1 MSTRLQ
7 KWRKEFSGSVLLNDD
22 PSQRGKFEQKFSIS
36 LGNYSLEI
44 EPTSE
49 TGISGYYEFSFY
61 SDDLLVNQAETEAN
75 RIEKE
80 IFEVF
85 FNLTD
90 LENIQFEI
98 KWGELKAIDFLEGTK
113 FIVSKSFSMDAI
125 ICGPSIPI
133 LKSQVTDFE
142 NLFQK
147 LNNNQRKDFL
157 LNLLH
162 LSNISTKRSSE
173 DFFYKWMT
181 FNAIFREMS
190 ISNTSEIE
198 DLKNFANICP
208 NTSVLN
214 KIIKRYDSTINK
226 LSQESFTNR
235 NGTINYSS
243 ELREAITQS
252 NNRDIWTYTILCI
265 YIIRND
271 LFHEGKEFT
280 DLKAVNKILKD
291 LVRVGILH
299 LLI

>member
-1 MSTRLQ
+1 MSTKLQ
-7 KWRKEFSGSVLLNDD
+7 KWRKEFKGSILLNDD
-22 PSQRGKFEQKFSIS
+22 PSQRGKFDHKCSINI
-36 LGNYSLEI
+36 GTYCLEI
-44 EPTSE
+44 ESASE

-61 SDDLLVNQAETEAN
+61 SDDLSVNQAEAEAN

-98 KWGELKAIDFLEGTK
+98 KWGELKAIGFPEGTK
-113 FIVSKSFSMDAI
+113 FTVLKTFGIDCI
-125 ICGPSIPI
+125 TCGPSTPI
-133 LKSQVTDFE
+133 SKSQVTDFE
-142 NLFQK
+142 NLFQR
-147 LNNNQRKDFL
+147 LDNNQRKDFL

-162 LSNISTKRSSE
+162 LSNISTKRASE

-181 FNAIFREMS
+181 FNAIFSDMA
-190 ISNTSEIE
+190 ISNTGEAE
-198 DLKNFANICP
+198 DLKNFANTCP
-208 NTSVLN
+208 NISDLN
-214 KIIKRYDSTINK
+214 KIIKRHDSTINK

-235 NGTINYSS
+235 RGTENYSRK
-243 ELREAITQS
+243 LRVAIVQS
-252 NNRDIWTYTILCI
+252 NDRDIWTYTILCI

-291 LVRVGILH
+291 IVRLGILH

>member
-1 MSTRLQ
+1 MSARLQ
-7 KWRKEFSGSVLLNDD
+7 KWRKEFKGSILLNDD
-22 PSQRGKFEQKFSIS
+22 PSQRGKFDQKFSIS

-44 EPTSE
+44 ESTSE

-61 SDDLLVNQAETEAN
+61 SNDLSVNQAEAEAN

-98 KWGELKAIDFLEGTK
+98 KWGELKAIDFQEGTK
-113 FIVSKSFSMDAI
+113 FTVSKSVSIGAI

-133 LKSQVTDFE
+133 SKSQVTDFE

-162 LSNISTKRSSE
+162 LSNISTKRASE

-181 FNAIFREMS
+181 FNAIFRELS
-190 ISNTSEIE
+190 ISNTSEVE
-198 DLKNFANICP
+198 DLKNFANTCP
-208 NTSVLN
+208 DISVIN
-214 KIIKRYDSTINK
+214 KIIKRHDSTINK

-235 NGTINYSS
+235 RGTENYSS
-243 ELREAITQS
+243 ELREAITRS
-252 NNRDIWTYTILCI
+252 NDRGIWTYTILCI
-265 YIIRND
+265 YIIRNE
-271 LFHEGKEFT
+271 LFHEGREFT
-280 DLKAVNKILKD
+280 DLKAVNRILKD
-291 LVRVGILH
+291 IVRLGILH
-299 LLI
+299 LLR